1 MSVDQWIAAVVI
13 GGSIAWAIL
22 AVVAFWLSE
31 RER

>member
-1 MSVDQWIAAVVI
+1 MSVDQYIAVIVI
-13 GGSIAWAIL
+13 GGSIAWAVV

>member
-1 MSVDQWIAAVVI
+1 MSVDQYIAVVVI

-22 AVVAFWLSE
+22 ALVTFWLSE